1 MLRSSR
7 WLLMGLCIPLL
18 VLALS
23 LTWLRLGINSH
34 PLYHTWVQSQVSQA
48 IGQKLHLD
56 AFRVQL
62 QGTQLQLQ
70 LTGIAAAQELSLA
83 RLALAIDVA
92 TSWRQGR
99 LVLSQVQASGLDLNV
114 AQQASGAWGP
124 QATSEQGRQS
134 APALMLALVQQV
146 PSLWLHQVSLT
157 LTPLTGPVIR
167 IPTLNARLALDQP
180 ATQLNDG
187 LNHISVLVS
196 GVKSADSGVV
206 FSDLE
211 SHIKVAFSPQQD
223 IKQAQIYLHS
233 DGVDVASWASALLPN
248 NVTVPLKRV
257 YVAGDY
263 WLNYQAGKQLTLAA
277 AKMQLDFES
286 EALRFELA
294 GQVSAASPLDANSSD
309 QVQMRHWRLAATQL
323 SGSVNDQNLP
333 TDTLYAQSQQ
343 GQLAIE
349 VPQLNLDKTLA
360 ALQTMAGLPSNITTP
375 ILALAPSGRAADVR
389 LHLDLNRPK
398 EFLFQAQMQ
407 GASIKPWLGVPQIQ
421 QADGHI
427 WLNRHGGKV
436 AIIDDNGLAVRVVNL
451 ISKPWPIER
460 LQAEFSWHY
469 GALSNR
475 FESSNMIIG
484 LAQGQA
490 NLAMAAEFPRKGSA
504 TVPMLQLALGLQDL
518 DLATLPE
525 LLPDRVIG
533 HRLGE
538 WLGQATPQGRVK
550 QAALIYH
557 GQPGVTKAMPI
568 RVQATSPWLRYAQDW
583 PEVKDLAA
591 TVAVNKDHVR
601 ITAQAGNLQTPQLT
615 QSVEGWQVQVP
626 IKPGDGQ
633 YVDIQAQVVGEAVQM
648 MSLAEQLPIQLDL
661 PAWLHDAEPQG
672 LVTVAGDV
680 AVAYGHQAPPRY
692 DLAVSADDLNA
703 TWAPLQADLRHI
715 EFALEVDS
723 AADGLGAIS
732 GSGLMDGQHIS
743 FKRLDQVALAQ
754 PWLDQIPVAVIDS
767 QRLAARDLVI
777 EFTGRAPAGYLSTKY
792 QQPWLRQIPGQL
804 PFVARLATCTDNR
817 VVACSQ
823 LSAQIDLRQAQLTLP
838 SPINQLQQLQLLG
851 DWHGQQQRWYAA
863 FDEHHLSL
871 ALEPDGLTDSSLQWV
886 GGSLALQQPTGWVKA
901 GEWSLVGQLDELD
914 LAAWWHAYQTHIVP
928 LVATNE
934 SSLAGLLPQVNV
946 RVKHGQ
952 WYDVSLD
959 DATLNFEFLSNPA
972 ASLSAA
978 APWRLRLT
986 SQQLAGQVDSFG
998 PQEPLLVQVDYANFN
1013 FPDAQTD
1020 ETNDLLQHIDPSALP
1035 DADVTIDELV
1045 KNGEPFGQWQF
1056 KTRSHAGRVNV
1067 HDLEAFI
1074 RHAHLQGNLIWSQVN
1089 GLHRTQFTGRVA
1101 TSDIANM
1108 LVDWGYGPSVAA
1120 SAAAI
1125 EVQLEWP
1132 RSPLAFALKEVTG
1145 DIGLRLKQGRFA
1157 DSLDGAAGLKILALM
1172 DMTRLMNR
1180 VKLDFSDVI
1189 KPGFSFDAINA
1200 HYRFNQGMAQ
1210 TVTPLTLKSSSLNLT
1225 MNGWIDFNQRL
1236 VDNDLVVTLPVA
1248 DKLPLAALLA
1258 GLPQLGGVIYI
1269 ANKLIGDELA
1279 TFTSARYQVSGSLD
1293 QPQVKLVK
1301 MFDKDYQNQ
1310 SVQERL
1316 ENAISID

>member
-1 MLRSSR
+1 MLRLSR

-56 AFRVQL
+56 AFSVQL
-62 QGTQLQLQ
+62 KGTQLQLQ
-70 LTGIAAAQELSLA
+70 LTGITAVQELSLA
-83 RLALAIDVA
+83 RLSLAIDVA
-92 TSWRQGR
+92 TSLRQGR

-114 AQQASGAWGP
+114 AQQASGEWGP
-124 QATSEQGRQS
+124 QTTSEQGRQS

-146 PSLWLHQVSLT
+146 PSLWLHQVSVT
-157 LTPLTGPVIR
+157 LTPLKGPVIR
-167 IPTLNARLALDQP
+167 IPKLNARVALDQL
-180 ATQLNDG
+180 ATQSNDG
-187 LNHISVLVS
+187 LNHISVMLYGVNSTNS
-196 GVKSADSGVV
+196 GVGL
-206 FSDLE
+206 SDLE
-211 SHIKVAFSPQQD
+211 SHVKVAISPQQD
-223 IKQAQIYLHS
+223 IQQAQIYLHS
-233 DGVDVASWASALLPN
+233 GGLDIASWASALLPK
-248 NVTVPLKRV
+248 NVTTPLKRV
-257 YVAGDY
+257 YVEGDY

-277 AKMQLDFES
+277 EQMQLGFES
-286 EALRFELA
+286 DTLKFELA
-294 GQVSAASPLDANSSD
+294 GIVSATSPLDASSAGW
-309 QVQMRHWRLAATQL
+309 VQERNWRLAATQL
-323 SGSVNDQNLP
+323 TGSVNDQSLP
-333 TDTLYAQSQQ
+333 TGTLHAQNQQ

-360 ALQTMAGLPSNITTP
+360 VLKTMAGLPSKITTP
-375 ILALAPSGRAADVR
+375 ILALAPSGRAADVQ
-389 LHLDLNRPK
+389 LHLDLIRPK

-407 GASIKPWLGVPQIQ
+407 GASIKPWIGVPQIE

-436 AIIDDNGLAVRVVNL
+436 AIIDDNGLSVRVVNL

-460 LQAEFSWHY
+460 LKGEFSWHY

-475 FESSNMIIG
+475 FESSNIAIG

-538 WLGQATPQGRVK
+538 WLGQATPQGQVT
-550 QAALIYH
+550 QAALIYY

-568 RVQATSPWLRYAQDW
+568 RVQATSPSLSYAKDW
-583 PEVKDLAA
+583 PEVKDLAV
-591 TVAVNKDHVR
+591 TVAGDSEKVR
-601 ITAQAGNLQTPQLT
+601 ITAQSGHLQTPQLR

-626 IKPGDGQ
+626 IKPGDGK
-633 YVDIQAQVVGEAVQM
+633 YVDIQGHVVGEAAHM

-680 AVAYGHQAPPRY
+680 AVAYGHQASARY
-692 DLAVSADDLNA
+692 ALAVSGEDLNA
-703 TWAPLQADLRHI
+703 IWAPLQTDLRHI
-715 EFALEVDS
+715 EFVVDIDS
-723 AADGLGAIS
+723 AAHGIGAIS
-732 GSGLMDGQHIS
+732 GSGLMDGQHIR
-743 FKRLDQVALAQ
+743 FKRLDQVGLAQ
-754 PWLDQIPVAVIDS
+754 PWLDQIPMSIIDS

-804 PFVARLATCTDNR
+804 PFVARLATCTDSR

-823 LSAQIDLRQAQLTLP
+823 LSAQIDLRHAALTLP
-838 SPINQLQQLQLLG
+838 SPINQLQQMQLLG

-863 FDEHHLSL
+863 LDEHHLSV
-871 ALEPDGLTDSSLQWV
+871 ALESEGVADSSLQWV
-886 GGSLALQQPTGWVKA
+886 AGSLALQQPSRWVNT
-901 GEWSLVGQLDELD
+901 GEWSVVGQLDELD
-914 LAAWWHAYQTHIVP
+914 LAAWWQAYQTHIAP
-928 LVATNE
+928 LVDPSDGA
-934 SSLAGLLPQVNV
+934 AGKLRPKVNL

-952 WYDVSLD
+952 WYDVSLN
-959 DATLNFEFLSNPA
+959 DATLDFQFLHQ
-972 ASLSAA
+972 SATTSVA
-978 APWRLRLT
+978 TPWRLRLT
-986 SQQLAGQVDSFG
+986 SEQLAGQIDYLG
-998 PQEPLLVQVDYANFN
+998 LQDPLDVQVDYANFN
-1013 FPDAQTD
+1013 FPESDTD
-1020 ETNDLLQHIDPSALP
+1020 DNTDLLEHLDPSALP
-1035 DADVTIDELV
+1035 DANVRIDELV
-1045 KNGEPFGQWQF
+1045 KNGESFGQWQF
-1056 KTRSHAGRVNV
+1056 KTRRQADQVNV

-1074 RHAHLQGNLIWSQVN
+1074 RHAHLQGNLIWSKVD
-1089 GLHRTQFTGRVA
+1089 GLHQTQFTGRVS

-1108 LVDWGYGPSVAA
+1108 LIDWGYGASV
-1120 SAAAI
+1120 SAQTAAI
-1125 EVQLEWP
+1125 EVQIEWP
-1132 RSPLAFALKEVTG
+1132 HSPLAFALKEVAG

-1157 DSLDGAAGLKILALM
+1157 ESLDGAGGLKILALM

-1189 KPGFSFDAINA
+1189 KPGFSFDSINA
-1200 HYRFNQGMAQ
+1200 HYRFNQGVAQ
-1210 TVTPLTLKSSSLNLT
+1210 TVAPLALKSSSLNLT
-1225 MNGWIDFNQRL
+1225 MNGWIDFKQRL
-1236 VDNDLVVTLPVA
+1236 VDNNLVVTLPVA
-1248 DKLPLAALLA
+1248 DKLPLAALIA
-1258 GLPQLGGVIYI
+1258 GLPQLSGVIYI

-1293 QPQVKLVK
+1293 QPQVELVK
-1301 MFDKDYQNQ
+1301 IFDKDYQNQ